1 MGIRSCW
8 WRNTNVRGS
17 VSTRSCLLGGL
28 SGHTL
33 LFNDSFYCIVRRG
46 ASAPKCTSQS
56 GSRPLPLS
64 PRRRRPSSPRCST
77 LLCSLLPHFLI
88 TFLASALGP
97 VRWSGIRTVCWS
109 FVPPH
114 PNEPRSACSKNG
126 FMACAL
132 AADSWNCV
140 TMQVAAFCAP
150 QPHATPGL
158 ELVEGPVSRN
168 GQPACQGMS
177 AGPSAW
183 GDASN

>member
-1 MGIRSCW
+1 MLEALS
-8 WRNTNVRGS
+8 VRG
-17 VSTRSCLLGGL
+17 VPYQVVCRPHFTVQRLFLLH
-28 SGHTL
+28 SQK
-33 LFNDSFYCIVRRG
+33 RG
-46 ASAPKCTSQS
+46 QCPVKCTSHS

-168 GQPACQGMS
+168 GQAACQWKS

-183 GDASN
+183 GDARN